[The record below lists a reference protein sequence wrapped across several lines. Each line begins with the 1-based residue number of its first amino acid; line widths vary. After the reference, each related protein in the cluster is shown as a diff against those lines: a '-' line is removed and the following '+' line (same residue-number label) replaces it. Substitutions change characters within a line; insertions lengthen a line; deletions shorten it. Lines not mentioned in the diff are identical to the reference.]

1 MGTAPVL
8 NAMAATR
15 TYPILDLSDPA
26 QQQDY
31 ADRLRAVVTASKQ
44 VVTAESLA
52 TYLVTNHREVANDLC
67 TALAIELYAADH

>member
-1 MGTAPVL
+1 MITAP
-8 NAMAATR
+8 
-15 TYPILDLSDPA
+15 TYPILDLTDPD
-26 QQQDY
+26 QQQEY
-31 ADRLRAVVTASKQ
+31 ANRLRAVVTAAQQ